1 MDYFAS
7 PQRASPYLPP
17 LIIGVDFN
25 KCEANM
31 VGTGD
36 EPFYK
41 WTEQMGMVGSRTT
54 WNQLIKL
61 GEKIR
66 GKNFGVKRFMQ
77 QIFVAMAQG
86 EIDFEA
92 TLNTKFPEI
101 QPMTI
106 NAFLAKWWGSNKGQ
120 LP

>member
-66 GKNFGVKRFMQ
+66 GKNFGVKR
-77 QIFVAMAQG
+77 VT
-86 EIDFEA
+86 IDE
-92 TLNTKFPEI
+92 TLKQCDLISTDR
-101 QPMTI
+101 MT
-106 NAFLAKWWGSNKGQ
+106 
-120 LP
+120 